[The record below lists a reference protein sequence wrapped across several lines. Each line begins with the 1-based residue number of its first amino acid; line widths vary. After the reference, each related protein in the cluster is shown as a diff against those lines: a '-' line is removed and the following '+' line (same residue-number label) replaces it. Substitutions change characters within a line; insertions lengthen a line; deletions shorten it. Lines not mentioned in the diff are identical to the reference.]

1 MLPLWVWLALL
12 HGLLAG
18 GAALFILRTR
28 GEPRGMLAWIYCVT
42 LIPFL
47 GPALYA
53 LVGSNRVKR
62 KARRRRRNVAHL
74 INLIDRE
81 AEARARAPR
90 DSAGPNLA
98 DDQRVVERL
107 TRRLVDIPAVAGN
120 EVAVYN
126 EAEATYAGLANSIRG
141 AKQHIHMQYYIWQP
155 DETGTYFGQLLIDK
169 AKEGVKCRV
178 LLDAVGCF
186 GLHRRFFQPW
196 IDAGV
201 QVAFFM
207 PLLPSMTK
215 RWSLNLRNHRKI
227 AVVDGQTAF
236 AGSQNIGDEYRG
248 RLKKLS
254 PWYDTHMRIRG
265 PAALFLQQTFAE
277 DWAFATGERLTG
289 DQIFPPPI
297 MSGTSDVQILPTGPD
312 QDVGVL
318 GQLAFAAV
326 SSARAQ
332 IRIATPYFV
341 PDAALQTALIQACY
355 RGVRVSL
362 VLPTRSDNALALWAG
377 RSFYA
382 ELLDAGVEIFE
393 FDNGMLH
400 SKIMC
405 VDDRWCMIGSANM
418 DVRSFRLNFEITA
431 IVYDQNVAAGMG
443 AYIETRCNQSR
454 RILPNDVWTRG
465 MLTQAKEGFARL
477 FAPVL

>member
-18 GAALFILRTR
+18 GAVLLILRTR
-28 GEPRGMLAWIYCVT
+28 GEPRGMLAWMYCVT
-42 LIPFL
+42 LIPIL
-47 GPALYA
+47 GPTLYA

-74 INLIDRE
+74 LNLIDRE
-81 AEARARAPR
+81 AEARACTPR
-90 DSAGPNLA
+90 DTSGPLLA
-98 DDQRVVERL
+98 EDQKVVERL
-107 TRRLVDIPAVAGN
+107 TRRLVEIPAVAGN

-126 EAEATYAGLANSIRG
+126 EAEETYAGLANSIR
-141 AKQHIHMQYYIWQP
+141 AARRHIHLQYYIWQP
-155 DETGTYFGQLLIDK
+155 DETGAYFRQLLIDK

-186 GLHRRFFQPW
+186 GLSRKFVQPW
-196 IDAGV
+196 INAGV

-207 PLLPSMTK
+207 PLFPSMTK

-227 AVVDGQTAF
+227 AVIDGLTAF

-254 PWYDTHMRIRG
+254 PWYDTHFRIRG

-277 DWAFATGERLTG
+277 DWAFATNERLTG
-289 DQIFPPPI
+289 DSIFPPPELC
-297 MSGTSDVQILPTGPD
+297 GTSDVQILPTGPD

-318 GQLAFAAV
+318 GQLTFAAV
-326 SSARAQ
+326 SSAKST
-332 IRIATPYFV
+332 IRIGTPYFV
-341 PDAALQTALIQACY
+341 PDAALQSALIQACY

-362 VLPTRSDNALALWAG
+362 VLPTRSDNPLTLWAG
-377 RSFYA
+377 RSYYA

-393 FDNGMLH
+393 FDDGMLH

-405 VDDRWCMIGSANM
+405 VDDRWCMLGSANM

-431 IVYDQNVAAGMG
+431 IVYDQAVAAGMG
-443 AYIETRCNQSR
+443 RYIETRCNQSR
-454 RILPNDVWTRG
+454 RILANDVWAKG
-465 MLTQAKEGFARL
+465 LLTQAKEGFARL
-477 FAPVL
+477 FTPVL